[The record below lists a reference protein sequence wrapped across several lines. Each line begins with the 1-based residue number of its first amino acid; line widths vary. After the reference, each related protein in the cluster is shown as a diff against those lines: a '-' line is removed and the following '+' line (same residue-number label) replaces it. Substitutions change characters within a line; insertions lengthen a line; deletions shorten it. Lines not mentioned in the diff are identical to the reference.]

1 MNRVHVSAMGT
12 TASSMKNL
20 DTDNSTTGLSRLV
33 AAYPQL
39 PFIAPFMTFLVLMGA
54 GGQLGP
60 DHLPWVYTVRIFASL
75 GVYMLFRQY
84 YPPLGRAHW
93 PLAIVVGLATAVMW
107 VVVHKWFA
115 GQTWYAYTQV
125 LGHDPAPK
133 DFYNPWERLG
143 HGWKVWTFLVVR
155 IGGASTVVPMIEEVF
170 WRAFVLRLIID
181 HHRFEDVPLGKFTL
195 GSFLICSLASA
206 LQHPQWEVG
215 ILCWMI
221 FNALFCWKK
230 SLLCLMLTHGITN
243 LALYIYV
250 VRYQDWVFW

>member
-1 MNRVHVSAMGT
+1 MGT
-12 TASSMKNL
+12 ITPSMSNL
-20 DTDNSTTGLSRLV
+20 DTRSSNTRLSRLV

-39 PFIAPFMTFLVLMGA
+39 PFVAPFMTFLLLMGA
-54 GGQLGP
+54 GSQLGA
-60 DHLPWVYTVRIFASL
+60 DHLHWVYAVRIFGSL
-75 GVYMLFRQY
+75 AVYLLFREY

-107 VVVHKWFA
+107 VTVHHWFRV
-115 GQTWYAYTQV
+115 QSWYPYTQV

-133 DFYNPWERLG
+133 EFYDPWQRLG

-155 IGGASTVVPMIEEVF
+155 IGGAATVVPMIEEVF
-170 WRAFVLRLIID
+170 WRAFILRLIID
-181 HHRFEDVPLGKFTL
+181 HHRFEDVPLGKFTW

-250 VRYQDWVFW
+250 VIRQDWVFW